1 MVGYRQQTKNS
12 ICHGDRTSLVVLY
25 ISPTE
30 LLLVVDRKSVVV
42 ENFSPWQFLTRC
54 SFTQATD
61 KVTKLL
67 HEPSLVLKLDLPG
80 MFSRLQ

>member
-30 LLLVVDRKSVVV
+30 LLLVADRKSVVV
-42 ENFSPWQFLTRC
+42 ENFSPRQFLTSR
-54 SFTQATD
+54 SFTQVTD
-61 KVTKLL
+61 KATKLL
-67 HEPSLVLKLDLPG
+67 HEPSLVLNLDLPD
-80 MFSRLQ
+80 MLSR

>member
-25 ISPTE
+25 ISPIE
-30 LLLVVDRKSVVV
+30 LLLVADRKSVV
-42 ENFSPWQFLTRC
+42 ENFSPRQPLTLR
-54 SFTQATD
+54 SFTQVTD
-61 KVTKLL
+61 KATKLL
-67 HEPSLVLKLDLPG
+67 HEPSLALKLDLPD